1 MNIYELIKS
10 IPQDML
16 TRLVRAKVITP
27 EWRKSVL
34 VYDYF
39 QQMCKETGRMDAYDR
54 TGEKFYM
61 SDENVRRIIRKLSA
75 PAPA

>member
-1 MNIYELIKS
+1 MTIYELIKS

-16 TRLVRAKVITP
+16 SRLVQAKVITP
-27 EWRKSVL
+27 EWRRSVL

-39 QQMCKETGRMDAYDR
+39 QEMCKVTGRMDAYDL

>member
-1 MNIYELIKS
+1 MTIYDLIKS

-16 TRLVRAKVITP
+16 SRLVQAKVITP
-27 EWRKSVL
+27 EWRRSVQ

-39 QQMCKETGRMDAYDR
+39 QEVCKKTGRMDAYDL
-54 TGEKFYM
+54 TGERFYM